1 VSSIVPQV
9 LSLLEPFR
17 PYAPSKVTSFYSNLV
32 KLKLQLSPLRANV
45 DIAQSLV
52 SAKLSEIPK
61 FNEKAYVQYDKV
73 FNALLLDNIITDP
86 SLRSGLIHKEEIKEL
101 KRNHDVLGL
110 LNVIKNQYDPMFN
123 SVDIG
128 AKLIAKQKMEPKK
141 GESFSDFWSRWVKE
155 KLECIAAGCSIPDEG
170 ISIQHIQD
178 IMMKKYEDPS
188 DKFITESLRG
198 SCYRPS
204 IRTIEIRL
212 NQRNSLKS
220 RYTILF
226 EPKIKRIRRS
236 AMLIPI

>member
-1 VSSIVPQV
+1 MLVWNEFTDYVSSIVPQV

-52 SAKLSEIPK
+52 SAKLSEISK

-128 AKLIAKQKMEPKK
+128 AKLIA
-141 GESFSDFWSRWVKE
+141 
-155 KLECIAAGCSIPDEG
+155 
-170 ISIQHIQD
+170 
-178 IMMKKYEDPS
+178 
-188 DKFITESLRG
+188 
-198 SCYRPS
+198 
-204 IRTIEIRL
+204 
-212 NQRNSLKS
+212 
-220 RYTILF
+220 
-226 EPKIKRIRRS
+226 
-236 AMLIPI
+236 